1 MVAMWDVMTG
11 DLQLMKNVLTHL
23 LEVLSLTLSYQE
35 KSRGSISVKIETP
48 VPKAVGANMTC
59 TEVLAFLVGL

>member
-11 DLQLMKNVLTHL
+11 DLQLIKDVLNHL
-23 LEVLSLTLSYQE
+23 LEVLSLTLPYQE
-35 KSRGSISVKIETP
+35 KPRGSISVKIETP
-48 VPKAVGANMTC
+48 VPKAVSAKMTC